1 MGGRISADQVL
12 SKISSR
18 KAFVSPDYFI
28 DHFIKYPKPY
38 PDLLRDLNRTVSQ
51 GGGNVLGTTQYI
63 AKGGNAVN
71 TAVALGRLGVQ
82 VALFTKTDAIGL
94 HLLRLFTKGLP
105 VDLSLVNP
113 NGSASMTAAL
123 EVSDQEGRLS
133 NIMIN
138 DSGSLLAISQGD
150 ITEEVASSI
159 RSSDAICTF
168 NWAQTKE
175 GTEIARK
182 AFAIAK
188 ESSGSLTFIDISDP
202 SYRVNDIPLLVEQV
216 FKPGLVDIL
225 SLNENEL
232 SRLSRSLGMTT
243 PSRSKV
249 LPPGFLREFSDKLG
263 CIVDYHTS
271 DFSTSVAHGDV
282 VTVPSFRVSPVRM
295 TGAGDTWNAGD
306 IVGHLAHLATT
317 DRLLLANAAAGFYI
331 SNPQPLCPTLAE
343 AVGFS
348 EGTPA
353 KEYYQ

>member
-12 SKISSR
+12 SRISSR
-18 KAFVSPDYFI
+18 KVFVSPDYFV
-28 DHFIKYPKPY
+28 DHFIKYSRPY
-38 PDLLRDLNRTVSQ
+38 PDLLRDFNRIVGQ
-51 GGGNVLGTTQYI
+51 GGGNVLGTRQYI

-94 HLLRLFTKGLP
+94 HLLRLFVDGLP
-105 VDLSLVNP
+105 IDLSMVDP
-113 NGSASMTAAL
+113 SGSASMTAAL
-123 EVSDQEGRLS
+123 EVSDQEGKFS

-138 DSGSLLAISQGD
+138 DSGSLLALSQED
-150 ITEEVASSI
+150 ITEEVASFI
-159 RSSDAICTF
+159 RGSDVVCTF

-175 GTEIARK
+175 GTEIAK
-182 AFAIAK
+182 KVFAIAK
-188 ESSGSLTFIDISDP
+188 ENRGSLTFIDISDP
-202 SYRVNDIPLLVEQV
+202 SYRANDIPSLVEQV

-232 SRLSRSLGMTT
+232 SRLSRSLGMTP
-243 PSRSKV
+243 PSKSKA
-249 LPPGFLREFSDKLG
+249 PSPDFLREFSDTLG
-263 CIVDYHTS
+263 CAIDYHTS
-271 DFSTSVAHGDV
+271 DFSTSVARSDV
-282 VTVPSFRVSPVRM
+282 VTVPSFQVSPVRM